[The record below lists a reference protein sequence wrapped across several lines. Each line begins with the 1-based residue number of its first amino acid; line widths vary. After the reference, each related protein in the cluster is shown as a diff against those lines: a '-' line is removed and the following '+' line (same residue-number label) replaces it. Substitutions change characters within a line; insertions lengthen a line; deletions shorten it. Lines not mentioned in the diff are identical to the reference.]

1 MEPTRG
7 KGFGVGSLALERLVL
22 ASLVALPYIV
32 YGAIAGLGWF
42 LLASLYQGWRAI
54 GRLLY
59 TQGWLWLALGLG
71 VSVALSQAPG
81 ESALQALN
89 FVPFFVFYG
98 AIAITLPQFRQPW
111 ATLHNWA
118 VALLVAT
125 VPVNLAAMAEFYLR
139 SPGGLARW
147 GSHPGLAWL
156 YQQTDYGQRASAVFG
171 HPNALANYLVI
182 VFGLGLGLCAYYLN
196 RPELR
201 AKSVWICAATA
212 LALVGI
218 YCSGSRNGLLIAGLQ
233 LLLFGGLLRPYR
245 YIFWAGLGAIAL
257 LTASVLIWGVGGRTL
272 PEALAT
278 ASLRLSVWRLA
289 LEMIPQHPWFGT
301 GLGTFKLLYDPAD
314 FPVAGDFLPHA
325 HNLWLM
331 LAAEAGIPVALGFTG
346 IVGWVLGRGTYTL
359 VAVPLSPN
367 AMALLAGY
375 LTGFGGTAAFAIFDL
390 AFYDGRINILGWLL
404 LGCIQAMAQLT
415 LSAKSASPAGD
426 QSTAQSP
433 SPP

>member
-1 MEPTRG
+1 MELTRV
-7 KGFGVGSLALERLVL
+7 KGFGAGSVAQERLVL
-22 ASLVALPYIV
+22 TSLVALPYVV
-32 YGAIAGLGWF
+32 YGAIAGLVWF
-42 LLASLYQGWRAI
+42 LLVNIYQGWRAI
-54 GRLLY
+54 GQLLY
-59 TQGWLWLALGLG
+59 TQGWLWLSLGLG
-71 VSVALSQAPG
+71 ISVALSLAPG

-89 FVPFFVFYG
+89 FVPFFVLYG
-98 AIAITLPQFRQPW
+98 AIAIAVPQFRQPW

-125 VPVNLAAMAEFYLR
+125 IPVNLTAIAEFYLR
-139 SPGGLARW
+139 SPSGLLRW
-147 GSHPGLAWL
+147 GSYPGLAWL
-156 YQQTDYGQRASAVFG
+156 YEQTDYGHRASAMFG
-171 HPNALANYLVI
+171 HPNALANYMVI

-201 AKSVWICAATA
+201 AKSIWICGATA
-212 LALVGI
+212 LVLVGV
-218 YCSGSRNGLLIAGLQ
+218 YCSGSRNGLLIVGLQ

-257 LTASVLIWGVGGRTL
+257 LTASALIWGIGGRTL

-278 ASLRLSVWRLA
+278 VSLRFSVWRLA
-289 LEMIPQHPWFGT
+289 LEMIPHHPWFGT
-301 GLGTFKLLYDPAD
+301 GLGTFKQLYDPAD

-346 IVGWVLGRGTYTL
+346 IVGWILGRGTFTL
-359 VAVPLSPN
+359 ATVPLSPN
-367 AMALLAGY
+367 AMALFAGY

-404 LGCIQAMAQLT
+404 LGCIQAMAYLP
-415 LSAKSASPAGD
+415 LSAKSASRAGD
-426 QSTAQSP
+426 QDTAQ
-433 SPP
+433 

>member
-1 MEPTRG
+1 MEPTRV
-7 KGFGVGSLALERLVL
+7 KGFGAGSVAQERLVL

-32 YGAIAGLGWF
+32 YGAIAGLVWF
-42 LLASLYQGWRAI
+42 LSVNLYYGWQAI

-59 TQGWLWLALGLG
+59 AQGWLWLALGLG
-71 VSVALSQAPG
+71 VSVALSLAPG

-89 FVPFFVFYG
+89 FVPFFVLYG
-98 AIAITLPQFRQPW
+98 AIAIAVPQFRQPW

-118 VALLVAT
+118 VSLLVAT
-125 VPVNLAAMAEFYLR
+125 VPVNLTAIAEFYLR

-147 GSHPGLAWL
+147 GNHPGLAWL
-156 YQQTDYGQRASAVFG
+156 YEQTNYGHRASAMFG
-171 HPNALANYLVI
+171 HPNALANYMVI

-196 RPELR
+196 RPDLR
-201 AKSVWICAATA
+201 AKSIWICGATA

-218 YCSGSRNGLLIAGLQ
+218 YCSGSRNGLLIAGIQ

-257 LTASVLIWGVGGRTL
+257 LTASALIWGVGGRTL
-272 PEALAT
+272 PEAFAT
-278 ASLRLSVWRLA
+278 VSLRFTIWRLA

-301 GLGTFKLLYDPAD
+301 GLGTFKQLYDPAD

-331 LAAEAGIPVALGFTG
+331 LAAEAGVPVALGFTG
-346 IVGWVLGRGTYTL
+346 VVGWILGRGTFAL
-359 VAVPLSPN
+359 VSVPLSPN

-404 LGCIQAMAQLT
+404 LGCIQAMAYLT
-415 LSAKSASPAGD
+415 LSAKSASQAGD
-426 QSTAQSP
+426 QGTAQ
-433 SPP
+433 